1 MTDPTAD
8 HAVSSSSA
16 AIQAEQLCKYYD
28 NFRAIENISFEVEAG
43 SICAFLGPNGA
54 GKSTTIKILTGVLA
68 PSSGTATLAGFD
80 VSENR
85 LEASKL
91 LGYLGENGPL
101 YPEMTPESYL
111 SYIAEVR
118 GMSGGDAEAAKQ
130 KVMEECHLTEVYRR
144 PIRQLSKG
152 FRQRVGLAQALIHDP
167 SVLILDEPTTG
178 LDPNQIAVVRDMIR
192 NYTQSGNKAVLLST
206 HILQEVEAIAD
217 KVVLVNQGTLQF
229 VGTPAE
235 LAGDAGLEARFKEL
249 TKGVAA

>member
-1 MTDPTAD
+1 MSDSTND
-8 HAVSSSSA
+8 HAVPSSSA
-16 AIQAEQLCKYYD
+16 AIQAQQLCKYYD
-28 NFRAIENISFEVEAG
+28 NFRAIEGISFEVQAG

-68 PSSGTATLAGFD
+68 PSSGTATLGGFD
-80 VSENR
+80 VSEQR
-85 LEASKL
+85 LEASKI

-111 SYIAEVR
+111 SYITEVR
-118 GMSGGDAEAAKQ
+118 GMKGADAEAAKQ

-167 SVLILDEPTTG
+167 AVLILDEPTTG
-178 LDPNQIAVVRDMIR
+178 LDPNQIAVVREMIQR
-192 NYTQSGNKAVLLST
+192 YTASGDKAVLLST

-217 KVVLVNQGTLQF
+217 TVVLVNQGKLQF
-229 VGTPAE
+229 AGTPAE
-235 LAGDAGLEARFKEL
+235 LAGDEGLEARFKAL